1 MIKIKVKCFSQ
12 VKYSLGVEELT
23 FELEEGTDVSDLEK
37 IVREKALG
45 KLDGITLRTAV
56 NRKYISDNAI
66 LNDGDEIAFIPP
78 VQGG

>member
-23 FELEEGTDVSDLEK
+23 FELEDGTSVSDLEK